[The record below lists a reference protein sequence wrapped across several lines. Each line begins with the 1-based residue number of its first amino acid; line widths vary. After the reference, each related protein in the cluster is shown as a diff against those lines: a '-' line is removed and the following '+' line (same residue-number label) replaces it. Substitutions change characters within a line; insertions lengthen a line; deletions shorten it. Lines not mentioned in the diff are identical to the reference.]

1 MYFWFDWV
9 KPEYLVS
16 KSQSINK
23 NEQIKKI
30 INLRKTMIV
39 TAIPRW
45 IVSTI
50 LFTPIMMDY
59 HMYGFTTGFDVYNN
73 YFKFGIIFGIL
84 GTATIAIGI
93 AWLFTLQQTL
103 DLYYLVEKQLQF
115 S

>member
-9 KPEYLVS
+9 KPETPLT
-16 KSQSINK
+16 KTHFIHK

-30 INLRKTMIV
+30 KNLRKTMIV
-39 TAIPRW
+39 TAIPLW

-50 LFTPIMMDY
+50 LLTPIMMDY
-59 HMYGFTTGFDVYNN
+59 HMYGFTTGFDVDNN

-93 AWLFTLQQTL
+93 ARLFTLQQTL
-103 DLYYLVEKQLQF
+103 DLYYLAEKQLQF